1 MNTITCISYHQLQCE
16 IEVGKNEVQ
25 DNKKEHHHSYYP
37 YKSRSH
43 YNEKHSLNGC
53 YKHDKKK

>member
-25 DNKKEHHHSYYP
+25 DNKKNIIIP
-37 YKSRSH
+37 TILIKVVLIIMKSI
-43 YNEKHSLNGC
+43 L
-53 YKHDKKK
+53 